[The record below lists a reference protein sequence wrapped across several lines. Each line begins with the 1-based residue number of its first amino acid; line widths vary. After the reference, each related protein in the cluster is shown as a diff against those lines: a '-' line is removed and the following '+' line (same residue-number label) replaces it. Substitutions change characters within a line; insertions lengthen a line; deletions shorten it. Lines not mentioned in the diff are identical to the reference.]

1 MTKLKSLFSREP
13 VRLASVAAL
22 LSVPAA
28 EVARSQVS
36 PTSKV

>member
-1 MTKLKSLFSREP
+1 MTKLKSLFAREP
-13 VRLASVAAL
+13 VRLAVYTL
-22 LSVPAA
+22 AA